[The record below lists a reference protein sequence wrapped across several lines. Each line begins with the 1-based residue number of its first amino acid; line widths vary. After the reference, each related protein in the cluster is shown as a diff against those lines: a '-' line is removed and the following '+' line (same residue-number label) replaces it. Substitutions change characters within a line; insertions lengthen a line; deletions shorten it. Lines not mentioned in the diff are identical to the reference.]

1 MNWGK
6 GLIITMVLF
15 MGFIVT
21 MVVSM
26 ISRSV
31 ELQTENYYQ
40 LDLAYDG
47 EIEAINRANQLGE
60 QIELM
65 QSDEGFVVKVPTTE
79 FITDVSV
86 FFSRPNDETKD
97 FMIEV
102 GEKRLEKIPLD
113 KLEAGVYNIEFRYFT
128 KGKACLQK
136 DRIYV

>member
-6 GLIITMVLF
+6 SLVVVMALF
-15 MGFIVT
+15 MAFIIT

-26 ISRSV
+26 ISRDV
-31 ELQTENYYQ
+31 ELETEEYYQ

-47 EIEAINRANQLGE
+47 EIEAMNRANGMTQ
-60 QIELM
+60 QVELM
-65 QSDEGFVVKVPTTE
+65 KSEDGYLVKVPSDE
-79 FITDVSV
+79 FITDLSV

-97 FMIEV
+97 FVIEV
-102 GEKRLEKIPLD
+102 GEKRLEKIPFD
-113 KLEAGVYNIEFRYFT
+113 KFDSGVYNIELRYFT